1 MSYISQVKFD
11 EEPRVI
17 RSADLEHAQSGKRLL
32 CFLVEHSSTLFYFR
46 ASATHSSMP
55 DVSPSVFE
63 GTRFKSRSRAVE
75 AFEEFVSSLE
85 YSDSPYEVIHQ
96 DEGQTFP
103 GLHVRDNLPGRPLA
117 MAKSEAELM
126 TKGNKVVAQQ
136 LNGGLRCFALYDSEF
151 GGRFAS
157 WVNNQLFWLQPPVEC
172 AVFFKQM
179 CREAKVVSGL
189 FEVWLNR
196 SKITVT
202 DASFRVVGEDFSDGP
217 FLMRM
222 KSLLLRLPATYQ
234 KRGFGSGIAVP
245 EELSKGLLN
254 MVNQTPNAP
263 CLLIRSVNSQFSGRG
278 RQHSWVVDDKKPAEI
293 VVMESSGQSI
303 KAFLEQDESYRELAS
318 PIALNKT
325 SEFMSAGL
333 RSDDRV
339 RPLLF

>member
-1 MSYISQVKFD
+1 MSFISQVKFD

-46 ASATHSSMP
+46 ASATHNSMP

-75 AFEEFVSSLE
+75 AFEEFISSLE
-85 YSDSPYEVIHQ
+85 HSESPYEIIQ
-96 DEGQTFP
+96 KDEGQSFP
-103 GLHVRDNLPGRPLA
+103 GLHARSSLPSRPRA

-126 TKGNKVVAQQ
+126 AKGNKVVAQQ
-136 LNGGLRCFALYDSEF
+136 LNGGLRCLALYDSEF

-157 WVNNQLFWLQPPVEC
+157 WVNDQLFWLQPPVEC
-172 AVFFKQM
+172 AVFFEQM
-179 CREAKVVSGL
+179 CREANVVSGF
-189 FEVWLNR
+189 FEVWLNK
-196 SKITVT
+196 SKLTVT
-202 DASFRVVGEDFSDGP
+202 DASFRTVGEDFSDGH

-222 KSLLLRLPATYQ
+222 KSLLLRLPSTYH
-234 KRGFGSGIAVP
+234 KRGFGSGIALP

-254 MVNQTPNAP
+254 MVNQAPNAP
-263 CLLIRSVNSQFSGRG
+263 CLLIRSMNNQFSGSG
-278 RQHSWVVDDKKPAEI
+278 QQHSWVVDDKEPSEI

-303 KAFLEQDESYRELAS
+303 KAFLEQDESYKELVS

-325 SEFMSAGL
+325 STFISAGL

>member
-1 MSYISQVKFD
+1 MSFISQVKFD

-85 YSDSPYEVIHQ
+85 YSDSPYEIIQ
-96 DEGQTFP
+96 KDEGQSFP
-103 GLHVRDNLPGRPLA
+103 GLRARSSLPSRPRA

-126 TKGNKVVAQQ
+126 AKGNKVVAQQ
-136 LNGGLRCFALYDSEF
+136 LNGGLRCLALYDSEF

-157 WVNNQLFWLQPPVEC
+157 WVNDQLFWLQPPVEC
-172 AVFFKQM
+172 AVFFEQM
-179 CREAKVVSGL
+179 CREANVVSGI
-189 FEVWLNR
+189 FEAWLNK
-196 SKITVT
+196 SKLTVT
-202 DASFRVVGEDFSDGP
+202 DASFRIVGEDFSDGH

-222 KSLLLRLPATYQ
+222 KSLLLRLPSTYH
-234 KRGFGSGIAVP
+234 KRGFGSGIALP

-254 MVNQTPNAP
+254 MVNQAPNAP
-263 CLLIRSVNSQFSGRG
+263 CLLIRSMNNQFSGSG
-278 RQHSWVVDDKKPAEI
+278 QQHSWVVDDKEPSEI

-303 KAFLEQDESYRELAS
+303 KAFLEQDESYKELAS

-325 SEFMSAGL
+325 STFISAGL

>member
-1 MSYISQVKFD
+1 MSFISQVKFN
-11 EEPRVI
+11 EEPKVI
-17 RSADLEHAQSGKRLL
+17 RSADLEHVQSGKRLL
-32 CFLVEHSSTLFYFR
+32 CFLVEHSSTLIYFR

-85 YSDSPYEVIHQ
+85 YSDSPYEIIQQ

-103 GLHVRDNLPGRPLA
+103 GFHTGNNLPDRPLA
-117 MAKSEAELM
+117 MAKSDAELLV
-126 TKGNKVVAQQ
+126 KGNKIVAQQ
-136 LNGGLRCFALYDSEF
+136 LNGGLRCLALYDSEF

-172 AVFFKQM
+172 AVFFEQM
-179 CREAKVVSGL
+179 CREARVVSGL
-189 FEVWLNR
+189 FEVWLNK
-196 SKITVT
+196 SKLTVT
-202 DASFRVVGEDFSDGP
+202 DASFRVVGEDFSDRL

-222 KSLLLRLPATYQ
+222 KSLLLRLPNTYQ

-254 MVNQTPNAP
+254 MVDQTPSSP
-263 CLLIRSVNSQFSGRG
+263 CLLIRSMNNQFSGG
-278 RQHSWVVDDKKPAEI
+278 IRQSSWVVDYKKPSEI
-293 VVMESSGQSI
+293 VAMESSGQFI
-303 KAFLEQDESYRELAS
+303 KGFLEHDESYKEVAS
-318 PIALNKT
+318 PIALNRT
-325 SEFMSAGL
+325 STFISAGL
-333 RSDDRV
+333 RNDNRV